1 MTTYYRLLPAS
12 TPEQR
17 RAIDA
22 LYAERAR
29 LDAEYAR
36 ALAEWR
42 GGAVQLPMFG
52 QEERSA

>member
-1 MTTYYRLLPAS
+1 MTTYYRGLPAS

-17 RAIDA
+17 RAVDA

-42 GGAVQLPMFG
+42 GGVVQLQMFG